1 LALGIGYGLLFLLSL
16 RLIYKNTPFG
26 VDWKFILKNI
36 ILALILSVGLWMI
49 KSDLFVFDDLMRYSN
64 LWKLVGLGF
73 AFFLVFVGVNWKR
86 AMMLKSEVMRMRG
99 K

>member
-1 LALGIGYGLLFLLSL
+1 
-16 RLIYKNTPFG
+16 
-26 VDWKFILKNI
+26 
-36 ILALILSVGLWMI
+36 M
-49 KSDLFVFDDLMRYSN
+49 MRYSN